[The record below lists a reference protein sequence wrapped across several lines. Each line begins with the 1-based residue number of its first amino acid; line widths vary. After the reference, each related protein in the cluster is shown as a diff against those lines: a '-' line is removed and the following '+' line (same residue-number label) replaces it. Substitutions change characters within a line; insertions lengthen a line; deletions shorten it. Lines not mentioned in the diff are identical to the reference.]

1 MKKIMLIIAG
11 IMSLVISANAQEKLV
26 QPAKKLFVSLSG
38 GPSFP
43 VSAFESKN
51 ANITN
56 NSTSGFAKTGFNIN
70 VHFGY
75 QLHENFGIVSHLLFS
90 EYKLNV
96 SKFTDVNVSAD
107 HWQYYGIL
115 VGPMLTLPAGENA
128 RFDFKALGGVSNVNS
143 PGVTVN
149 GANYFK
155 EQWSAAFALQ
165 LGTDFRYNLNESLYL
180 IANADYSY
188 MKPKFTVTNVEGAT
202 FTHAPRQEMEH
213 INLTGGIGFNF

>member
-1 MKKIMLIIAG
+1 MLLIASII
-11 IMSLVISANAQEKLV
+11 LVVISANAQEKAV
-26 QPAKKLFVSLSG
+26 QPAKKLFVSLSA

-43 VSAFESKN
+43 LGTFESKN

-96 SKFTDVNVSAD
+96 SKFTDANVSAN

-115 VGPMLTLPAGENA
+115 VGPMLTLPVGENA
-128 RFDFKALGGVSNVNS
+128 RFDFKALGGVTNVNS

-165 LGTDFRYNLNESLYL
+165 FGTDFRYNLTESLYL

-188 MKPKFTVTNVEGAT
+188 MKPKFTVTNFEGAT
-202 FTHAPRQEMEH
+202 FTHTPKQEMEH